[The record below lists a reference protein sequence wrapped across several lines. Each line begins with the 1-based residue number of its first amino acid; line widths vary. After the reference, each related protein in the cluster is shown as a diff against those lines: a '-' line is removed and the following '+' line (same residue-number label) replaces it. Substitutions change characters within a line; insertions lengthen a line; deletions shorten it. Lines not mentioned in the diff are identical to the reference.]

1 MGKVSLPSTILNFFD
16 LGGQRGIRS
25 IWHQYYQDCH
35 AVVYVIDA
43 QDRERLGE
51 GWEVFGTS
59 SLCHLVSYAHV
70 YTSDTVLSSP
80 RILNVPLL
88 LLANKQDTP
97 TSMSETEIR
106 QDYEVWDHHRRDS
119 ARRRYVEEEG
129 EDEERKKSRIA
140 SLEVLG
146 VSALE
151 GCVCTIILVLSIDN
165 P

>member
-1 MGKVSLPSTILNFFD
+1 
-16 LGGQRGIRS
+16 RGMRS
-25 IWHQYYQDCH
+25 IRHRYYDDCH

-51 GWEVFGTS
+51 GWEVFDS
-59 SLCHLVSYAHV
+59 
-70 YTSDTVLSSP
+70 VLSSP

-88 LLANKQDTP
+88 LLANKQDTS
-97 TSMSETEIR
+97 TSMSATEIR

-119 ARRRYVEEEG
+119 ARRRYAEEEG
-129 EDEERKKSRIA
+129 EEEERKKRRIA

-151 GCVCTIILVLSIDN
+151 GQGVREAVDWLFLRVQNSRQDLGDRATRTGWWSG
-165 P
+165 